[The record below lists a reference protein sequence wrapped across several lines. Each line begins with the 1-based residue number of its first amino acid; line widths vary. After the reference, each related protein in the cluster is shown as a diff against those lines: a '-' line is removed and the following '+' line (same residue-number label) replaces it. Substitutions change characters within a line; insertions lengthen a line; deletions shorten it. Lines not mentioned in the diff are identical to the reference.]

1 MVKSRLKE
9 FINSPYKSLFAI
21 SLPIMAAGI
30 VETLYNIVDTV
41 YVGRLGPEALAA
53 ITFSWPIFFFL
64 VSVSIGL
71 NAGISSR
78 LSRYIGEKNHKQ
90 ARNTM
95 MHGLILSILLGIL
108 ITICGLLSVKSLFIV
123 SGATGAVLEM
133 ATEYIFL
140 LLLGTVFL
148 LVSYAIT
155 GIFSAQ
161 GDTKTAMK
169 IDISSLALNII
180 LAPIFMF
187 VLHMGIRG
195 AALATVVAYLFAL
208 ILCVYYVRK
217 TKYLRFSMKYFKF
230 SKVILKDI
238 VMIGFFSSVM
248 MIIISCTA
256 IFLNRVMITFGT
268 NNVAALGMIGR
279 LESLV
284 YLPVYGLSVG
294 AMTLAGMFYGAK
306 RYDILKKTTF
316 KAVQIAVLIS
326 GFVSLIIF
334 IFPEFFMRW
343 FTNDPLV
350 IAAAVPYVRLDVIAL
365 PFIAITMILSRSMQ
379 AMGFGFPGLLIA
391 LIRSLFIAVPLAYIF
406 VFFLHFGYLSIAVAM
421 IIASVFSAIINII
434 WFKRLVDKKA

>member
-1 MVKSRLKE
+1 
-9 FINSPYKSLFAI
+9 
-21 SLPIMAAGI
+21 MAAGI